1 MFIVLLTTLV
11 KASSHTK
18 GASLSNQKC
27 EVQPTTINF
36 HPNGYTQESYYY
48 PFVVNLDRYVGS
60 CNTLKDTLK
69 TFDNFK
75 NCMSHFFICKSMYS
89 LNFFR
94 LIHYTLTQKTNVKKK
109 ILNVLFFLRGAPTY
123 HSFIFQFEIFIRAE
137 TQDLSL

>member
-18 GASLSNQKC
+18 GVSLSNQKC

-36 HPNGYTQESYYY
+36 HSNGYTQESYYY

-75 NCMSHFFICKSMYS
+75 NCMSHFFYM
-89 LNFFR
+89 
-94 LIHYTLTQKTNVKKK
+94 
-109 ILNVLFFLRGAPTY
+109 
-123 HSFIFQFEIFIRAE
+123 
-137 TQDLSL
+137 